1 MFKMRLK
8 RTIRALALRMS
19 MSNFLPNSVR
29 LKLVR
34 LGGGEMRKVFCWT
47 ASNF

>member
-34 LGGGEMRKVFCWT
+34 LGGGNAVSLLLDSK
-47 ASNF
+47 

>member
-1 MFKMRLK
+1 MFKIRLK

-19 MSNFLPNSVR
+19 MSNYLPNSLR

-34 LGGGEMRKVFCWT
+34 WGGWNAV
-47 ASNF
+47 SLL

>member
-34 LGGGEMRKVFCWT
+34 WGGEMREVFCRT

>member
-1 MFKMRLK
+1 MFKMRSK
-8 RTIRALALRMS
+8 RIIRALALRMS
-19 MSNFLPNSVR
+19 MSNFLPNSIR

-34 LGGGEMRKVFCWT
+34 WGGMREVFCWK

>member
-34 LGGGEMRKVFCWT
+34 FLGGVKCGKSFVGQ
-47 ASNF
+47 

>member
-19 MSNFLPNSVR
+19 LSNFLPNSVR

-34 LGGGEMRKVFCWT
+34 LGGNAVSLLLDSK
-47 ASNF
+47 

>member
-1 MFKMRLK
+1 MLKMRLK

-19 MSNFLPNSVR
+19 MSNYLPNSLR

-34 LGGGEMRKVFCWT
+34 WGEAVRKL
-47 ASNF
+47 N